1 MPDKEDNIA
10 PRPDYKDTLYKIAKT
25 GIGAVGAAVSV
36 STGIPLGFLATD
48 FYSAIIRPP
57 VEKRW
62 DKWVEDLA
70 DQLRA
75 LEFTISNLSNNALFI
90 TGFMQASQIVLR
102 THQEAKLDALRNA
115 VTNMARPLFADE
127 NLLLMFMSWIDIFTP
142 WHIRVL
148 NFIHSPGEPNKD
160 FLDEPMGWRVKS
172 AFPPG
177 EVDMD
182 LIKQIF
188 NDLASRSIINIDL
201 LSSTVD
207 GEIPSKVSVTKIGTK
222 FLDFINK

>member
-1 MPDKEDNIA
+1 M
-10 PRPDYKDTLYKIAKT
+10 
-25 GIGAVGAAVSV
+25 VGAGVSV

-48 FYSAIIRPP
+48 IYSAIIMPP

-62 DKWVEDLA
+62 DKWVAALA
-70 DQLRA
+70 DRLRA
-75 LEFTISNLSNNALFI
+75 LEFTITNLSNNPLFI

-102 THQEAKLDALRNA
+102 THQEEKLDALRNA
-115 VTNMARPLFADE
+115 VMNMARPLFADD

-148 NFIHSPGEPNKD
+148 NFVHSPGEPNKNW
-160 FLDEPMGWRVKS
+160 LDEPIGWRVKF

-188 NDLASRSIINIDL
+188 NDLSSRSIIKIDL
-201 LSSTVD
+201 LSSSVD
-207 GEIPSKVSVTKIGTK
+207 GEIPSKVSTTKIGTK
-222 FLDFINK
+222 FLDFITEQST